1 MQKEIN
7 IIGNGYMG
15 SQISALYILKG
26 YNVNIF
32 YNKNKNLKNLES
44 NLKLL
49 QKKYL
54 IKSINKNF
62 KFFDDLNKIKK
73 YPTIECINEDLNS
86 KKKIFDIIFKI
97 FDQNIFSITKSI
109 NIKKI
114 NNKINILHFL
124 NPIFLGIIEVFRTDK
139 IDEVG
144 ENIIK
149 TLQEINFTTINMKSH
164 DDVILNKIIFSEI
177 SEFFYLIE
185 KKKIDKF
192 ELLTSLQKIKNFNI
206 LNLIDV
212 IGIDTCLSILKNL
225 NRTNSKFYVPSILEK
240 AMEKSVFGKKNKKSI
255 NLIFLSEHYPN

>member
-86 KKKIFDIIFKI
+86 KK
-97 FDQNIFSITKSI
+97 
-109 NIKKI
+109 
-114 NNKINILHFL
+114 
-124 NPIFLGIIEVFRTDK
+124 
-139 IDEVG
+139 
-144 ENIIK
+144 
-149 TLQEINFTTINMKSH
+149 
-164 DDVILNKIIFSEI
+164 
-177 SEFFYLIE
+177 
-185 KKKIDKF
+185 
-192 ELLTSLQKIKNFNI
+192 
-206 LNLIDV
+206 NL
-212 IGIDTCLSILKNL
+212 
-225 NRTNSKFYVPSILEK
+225 
-240 AMEKSVFGKKNKKSI
+240 
-255 NLIFLSEHYPN
+255 